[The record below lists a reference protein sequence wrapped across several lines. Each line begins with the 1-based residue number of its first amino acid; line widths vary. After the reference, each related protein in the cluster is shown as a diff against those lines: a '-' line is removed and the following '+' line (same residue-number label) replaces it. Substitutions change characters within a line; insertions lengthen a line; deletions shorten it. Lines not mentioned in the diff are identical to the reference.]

1 MKVEQLMTCDVKVCT
16 DTDTLNRA
24 AQLMWEFDC
33 GCILVIHANG
43 DGRVVGVVTDRDI
56 AMATYTQGKE
66 LWAIPITSAMAHE
79 VIACHAGD
87 GISQAEALM
96 RDNRVRRLPVLDQ
109 HERLVGV
116 ISLNDL
122 AREAQREMSAG
133 RRVEVTEQGVT
144 ETLASICQPRIS
156 REMTVAA

>member
-1 MKVEQLMTCDVKVCT
+1 VKVEQLMTCDVKVCT
-16 DTDTLNRA
+16 EADTLNRA

-33 GCILVIHANG
+33 GCIPVIRANG
-43 DGRVVGVVTDRDI
+43 DGRVVGVITDRDI
-56 AMATYTQGKE
+56 AMAAYTQGKQ
-66 LWAIPITSAMAHE
+66 LWAVSVPSAMAHN
-79 VIACHAGD
+79 VIACHTSD

-96 RDNRVRRLPVLDQ
+96 RDNRIRRLPVLDQ

-133 RRVEVTEQGVT
+133 RRVEVTGQGVA
-144 ETLASICQPRIS
+144 ETLASLCQPRIS